1 MKKVAQTKKVQRKK
15 FGWPEWTLIGIVG
28 VSVVA
33 IAIAVCTIFRDSP
46 AERADKELKKLADDY
61 YVEYLYPRL
70 LGGRVNE
77 DPAPAM
83 KRYDETGVPTTYLRQ
98 LLHYNDDEKI
108 GSAEVFSAVACNT
121 NMTGVRYFPYAPYGP
136 KDYTVT
142 YIWQCEGK
150 E

>member
-1 MKKVAQTKKVQRKK
+1 MEKVAKTKKVERKK
-15 FGWPEWTLIGIVG
+15 FGWPEWALVGIVG
-28 VSVVA
+28 AAIFVVT
-33 IAIAVCTIFRDSP
+33 IAVCTIFRDSP

-77 DPAPAM
+77 DPTPAM
-83 KRYDETGVPTTYLRQ
+83 EIYDDMGVPTTYLRQ

-108 GSAEVFSAVACNT
+108 ESADIFAAVACNT
-121 NMTGVRYFPYAPYGP
+121 NSTGVRYFPYAPYGP
-136 KDYTVT
+136 KDYTVV

-150 E
+150 

>member
-1 MKKVAQTKKVQRKK
+1 MKKVAQTKKSKRKK

-28 VSVVA
+28 ISVVV

-46 AERADKELKKLADDY
+46 TERADKELKKLADDY
-61 YVEYLYPRL
+61 YIEYLYPRL

-77 DPAPAM
+77 DPEPMM
-83 KRYDETGVPTTYLRQ
+83 KGYDETGVPTTYLRQ

-108 GSAEVFSAVACNT
+108 SSAEVFSAIACNT
-121 NMTGVRYFPYAPYGP
+121 NMTGVRYFPHAPYGP
-136 KDYTVT
+136 TDYTVT

-150 E
+150 